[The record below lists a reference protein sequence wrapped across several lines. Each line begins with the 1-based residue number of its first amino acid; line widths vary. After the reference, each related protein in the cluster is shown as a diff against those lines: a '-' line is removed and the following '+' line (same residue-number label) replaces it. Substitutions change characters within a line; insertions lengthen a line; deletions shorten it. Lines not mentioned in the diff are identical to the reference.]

1 MSKRIRIILLA
12 IVFFII
18 LFVVYLYK
26 NTDSTAENVDK
37 LVVVSPHPTE
47 FVIPLVQEFETE
59 TGIKVEIISC
69 GTSAAIQNVINDENI
84 DVLWGGS
91 LLAVGPYKDYFY
103 AYKTPNRDAFIEQYQ
118 SVEDEI
124 TCFSNVPSVIMVNTD
139 VIGDIKVEGYEDL
152 LQEGL
157 KGQIAFADPSKS
169 SSSFEHLVNM
179 LYAMGGGDPN
189 KGWDYVE
196 QFTNNLDGK
205 LLESSSDVYKGVANG
220 QFKVGLTFEE
230 AAFTMLKN
238 DKHISI
244 IYMSE
249 GVVSTPDGIYIS
261 KASSRIENAQKFVD
275 FLTSKDAQRYM
286 ASDLGRRSVRID
298 VDASNLVIPFD
309 DITSIEVDK
318 YLVMTRKES
327 WLESFMAIYGK
338 EQDD

>member
-1 MSKRIRIILLA
+1 MSKKIRIILLA
-12 IVFFII
+12 IIFFII
-18 LFVVYLYK
+18 LFIVYLYK
-26 NTDSTAENVDK
+26 NTDSTSENVDK

-47 FVIPLVQEFETE
+47 FMIPLVQEFENE
-59 TGIKVEIISC
+59 TGIKVELISC

-91 LLAVGPYKDYFY
+91 FLAVGPYKDYFY
-103 AYKTPNRDAFIEQYQ
+103 AYETPNREAFMEQYQ
-118 SVEDEI
+118 NVEDEI

-152 LQEGL
+152 LQEEL

-179 LYAMGGGDPN
+179 LYAMGDGDPN

-196 QFTNNLDGK
+196 KFVANLDGN
-205 LLESSSDVYKGVANG
+205 LLDSSSDVYKGVANG
-220 QFKVGLTFEE
+220 TFKVGLTFEE
-230 AAFTMLKN
+230 AAFTMIKN

-244 IYMSE
+244 VYMSE

-261 KASSRIENAQKFVD
+261 KTSSRIDNAKKFVD
-275 FLTSKDAQRYM
+275 FLTSRDAQRFM
-286 ASDLGRRSVRID
+286 ASDLGRRSVRFD
-298 VDASNLVIPFD
+298 VETSNLVIPFEE
-309 DITSIEVDK
+309 IKSIEVDK

-327 WLESFMAIYGK
+327 WLDSFTTIYGK